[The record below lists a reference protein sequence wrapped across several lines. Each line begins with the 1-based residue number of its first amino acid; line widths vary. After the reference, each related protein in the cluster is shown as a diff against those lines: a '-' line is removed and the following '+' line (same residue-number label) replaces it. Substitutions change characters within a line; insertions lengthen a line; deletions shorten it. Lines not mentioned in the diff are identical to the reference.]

1 MVLMPR
7 STARTVATW
16 SPTASMTYS
25 SAVVTSAVRSA
36 PAIGGLASTAACMA
50 ANPCSAASPEKIPAR
65 IAPRSRRCR
74 VSARVST
81 PLIPTTPYRAS
92 SSSRERVE
100 RQLDARRAGSRTT

>member
-1 MVLMPR
+1 MVLIPR

-36 PAIGGLASTAACMA
+36 PAIGGLASTAACIA
-50 ANPCSAASPEKIPAR
+50 ANPCAAASPEKIPAR

-81 PLIPTTPYRAS
+81 PLMPTTP
-92 SSSRERVE
+92 
-100 RQLDARRAGSRTT
+100 